1 MRINDYFDKIIC
13 INLSKRPDRWKDAQ
27 AQFHK
32 NGITVERFD
41 AIEGN
46 PRRWAHV
53 KDRIEGKDP
62 GDVNYIKPES
72 FGGVAGCIASHTD
85 IWKMAKE
92 KGWGNVLI
100 IEDDCDF
107 IENFITLFAERVKQI
122 PADWDMIY
130 LGGVHETRGGQFI
143 PQKFSEHV
151 LKCARTITTT
161 CYAIKSSVYDLALN
175 IVFEEVPWFHTAID
189 GYLGAYVQGKCKAY
203 CFHPPLV
210 WQRGSHSNIQ
220 NQYRDYSDWMKN
232 DNIR

>member
-1 MRINDYFDKIIC
+1 MKINDYFDKIIC
-13 INLSKRPDRWKDAQ
+13 INLDKRLDRWRDAR

-32 NGITVERFD
+32 NGITVERFQ

-46 PRRWAHV
+46 PRGWAHV
-53 KDRIEGKDP
+53 KDRIAGKDP

-107 IENFITLFAERVKQI
+107 IENFITLFAERVNQI

-143 PQKFSEHV
+143 PEKFSDHV
-151 LKCARTITTT
+151 LRCSRTITTT
-161 CYAIKSSVYDLALN
+161 CYAIKSTVYDLALD

-189 GYLGAYVQGKCKAY
+189 GYLGAYVQGKCNAY

-210 WQRGSHSNIQ
+210 WQRGSHSDIQ
-220 NQYRDYSDWMKN
+220 NQYRDYSNWMKN